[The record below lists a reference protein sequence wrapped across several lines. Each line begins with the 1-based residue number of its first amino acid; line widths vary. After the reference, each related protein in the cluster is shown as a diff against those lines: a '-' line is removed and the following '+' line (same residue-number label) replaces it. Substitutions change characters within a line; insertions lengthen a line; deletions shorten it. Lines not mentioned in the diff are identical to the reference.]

1 MKKHWT
7 ILMLPAL
14 LLTLAACGVEHPTL
28 EDGTGVSVTLG
39 EAVRLDTPD
48 QLTVYQLAVDVDQAK
63 ADIERAFGITLG
75 TALSN
80 GAYVGEDYSVTL
92 DSRTGH
98 WTYQAT
104 KDPAPAVPPEEAIS
118 DQQAIDLATQFM
130 TEKQLW
136 NGEFSDGIATDATS
150 GGGNTPELVEEKIV
164 CFYPMVDQKTVT
176 GTFRWI
182 LRLDPQG
189 NLTEVDNYTAP
200 IGEAVTVEGKSRA
213 DLVQAAANGEGSVSG
228 DVSDGTE
235 IKFAETAYYADP
247 EGDCLYPVYLLR
259 GDRFDVLIDGRK

>member
-48 QLTVYQLAVDVDQAK
+48 QLTVYPLTVDVDQAK

-80 GAYVGEDYSVTL
+80 GAYVGEDYSVTM
-92 DSRTGH
+92 DSQTGH
-98 WTYQAT
+98 WTYQTT

-130 TEKQLW
+130 TEAQLW

-164 CFYPMVDQKTVT
+164 YFYPIVDQKTVT

-189 NLTEVDNYTAP
+189 NLIEVDNYTAP
-200 IGEAVTVEGKSRA
+200 IGKAVTVEGKSRA

-259 GDRFDVLIDGRK
+259 GDRFDVVIDGRK

>member
-48 QLTVYQLAVDVDQAK
+48 QLTVYPLAVDADQAK

-92 DSRTGH
+92 DSQTGH
-98 WTYQAT
+98 WTYQTT

-164 CFYPMVDQKTVT
+164 YFYPMVDQKTVT

-189 NLTEVDNYTAP
+189 NLIEVDNYTAP

-235 IKFAETAYYADP
+235 IKFAEMAYYADP
-247 EGDCLYPVYLLR
+247 
-259 GDRFDVLIDGRK
+259 

>member
-1 MKKHWT
+1 MKKYWKKHWT

-98 WTYQAT
+98 WTYQTT

-136 NGEFSDGIATDATS
+136 NGEFSDIIATDATS

-164 CFYPMVDQKTVT
+164 
-176 GTFRWI
+176 
-182 LRLDPQG
+182 
-189 NLTEVDNYTAP
+189 
-200 IGEAVTVEGKSRA
+200 
-213 DLVQAAANGEGSVSG
+213 
-228 DVSDGTE
+228 
-235 IKFAETAYYADP
+235 
-247 EGDCLYPVYLLR
+247 
-259 GDRFDVLIDGRK
+259 

>member
-1 MKKHWT
+1 M
-7 ILMLPAL
+7 
-14 LLTLAACGVEHPTL
+14 
-28 EDGTGVSVTLG
+28 
-39 EAVRLDTPD
+39 
-48 QLTVYQLAVDVDQAK
+48 
-63 ADIERAFGITLG
+63 
-75 TALSN
+75 
-80 GAYVGEDYSVTL
+80 
-92 DSRTGH
+92 
-98 WTYQAT
+98 
-104 KDPAPAVPPEEAIS
+104 PPEEAIS

-130 TEKQLW
+130 TEAQLW

-164 CFYPMVDQKTVT
+164 YFYPMVDQKTVT

>member
-48 QLTVYQLAVDVDQAK
+48 QLTVYPLTVDADQAK

-92 DSRTGH
+92 DSQTGH
-98 WTYQAT
+98 WTYQTT

-164 CFYPMVDQKTVT
+164 YFYPMVDQKTVT

-189 NLTEVDNYTAP
+189 NLIEVDNYTAP

-213 DLVQAAANGEGSVSG
+213 DLVQAAANG
-228 DVSDGTE
+228 
-235 IKFAETAYYADP
+235 
-247 EGDCLYPVYLLR
+247 
-259 GDRFDVLIDGRK
+259 

>member
-48 QLTVYQLAVDVDQAK
+48 QLTVYPLAVDADQAK

-92 DSRTGH
+92 DSQTGH
-98 WTYQAT
+98 WTYQTT

-164 CFYPMVDQKTVT
+164 FFYPMVDQKTVT
-176 GTFRWI
+176 GTFR
-182 LRLDPQG
+182 
-189 NLTEVDNYTAP
+189 
-200 IGEAVTVEGKSRA
+200 
-213 DLVQAAANGEGSVSG
+213 
-228 DVSDGTE
+228 
-235 IKFAETAYYADP
+235 
-247 EGDCLYPVYLLR
+247 
-259 GDRFDVLIDGRK
+259 

>member
-1 MKKHWT
+1 M
-7 ILMLPAL
+7 
-14 LLTLAACGVEHPTL
+14 
-28 EDGTGVSVTLG
+28 
-39 EAVRLDTPD
+39 
-48 QLTVYQLAVDVDQAK
+48 
-63 ADIERAFGITLG
+63 
-75 TALSN
+75 
-80 GAYVGEDYSVTL
+80 
-92 DSRTGH
+92 
-98 WTYQAT
+98 
-104 KDPAPAVPPEEAIS
+104 PPEEAIS

-130 TEKQLW
+130 TKKQLW
-136 NGEFSDGIATDATS
+136 NGEFSDVIATDATS

-164 CFYPMVDQKTVT
+164 YFYPMVDQKTVT

-189 NLTEVDNYTAP
+189 NLIEVDNYTAP
-200 IGEAVTVEGKSRA
+200 IGKAVTVEGKSRA

>member
-14 LLTLAACGVEHPTL
+14 LLTLAACGVEQ
-28 EDGTGVSVTLG
+28 DGTGVSVTLG

-48 QLTVYQLAVDVDQAK
+48 QLTVYPLTVDADQAK

-92 DSRTGH
+92 DSQTGH
-98 WTYQAT
+98 WTYQTT
-104 KDPAPAVPPEEAIS
+104 KDPAPAVPPEKAIS

-130 TEKQLW
+130 TEAQLW

-164 CFYPMVDQKTVT
+164 YFYPMVDQKTVT

-189 NLTEVDNYTAP
+189 NLIEVDNYTAP
-200 IGEAVTVEGKSRA
+200 IGKAVTVEGKSRA